1 MDLEPEGPAVRITL
15 PLILLLAA
23 LASAACFPSDAPELQ
38 DGEPTSM
45 VMDRMAELDGAE
57 VSVASVRA
65 LLHRCVEIAFDGNLQ
80 EQYLGDGVWRVY
92 PIVGEWT
99 REWRVYERSLTVS
112 TCFVPDTGERVE

>member
-1 MDLEPEGPAVRITL
+1 VKITL
-15 PLILLLAA
+15 PPLLLLAA
-23 LASAACFPSDAPELQ
+23 LASAACFLSDAPALQ

-45 VMDRMAELDGAE
+45 VMDRMAELDGSE
-57 VSVASVRA
+57 VSVASVKA

-112 TCFVPDTGERVE
+112 PCFVPDTGERVE